1 MQFFLFSFATSILIF
16 VTTWL
21 EMATYTN
28 ESLQIISQ
36 KDMIPIALSLQNKLD
51 QANNKV
57 LEQIHKLNDNFSKLE
72 SEPSVTKQVD
82 SLLSTRLINMERQC
96 WANAQY
102 SKRSRH
108 NWYNI
113 MSRHSRHSGWSWSSC
128 SGGKRCEHI
137 REVAIFLLTE

>member
-1 MQFFLFSFATSILIF
+1 MQFFLFSIATSILIF

-21 EMATYTN
+21 KLATYTH
-28 ESLQIISQ
+28 ESLQIINK
-36 KDMIPIALSLQNKLD
+36 KDIIPIALSLQNKLD
-51 QANNKV
+51 QANSKV

-72 SEPSVTKQVD
+72 SEPSVTKQVN
-82 SLLSTRLINMERQC
+82 SLLSTRLINIEHQC

-102 SKRSRH
+102 SKRSRDNRH
-108 NWYNI
+108 II

>member
-1 MQFFLFSFATSILIF
+1 MQFFLFSIATSILIF

-21 EMATYTN
+21 KLATYTN
-28 ESLQIISQ
+28 ESLQIINK
-36 KDMIPIALSLQNKLD
+36 KDIIPIALSLQNKLD
-51 QANNKV
+51 QANSKV

-72 SEPSVTKQVD
+72 SEPSVTKQVN
-82 SLLSTRLINMERQC
+82 SLLSTRLINIEHQC

-102 SKRSRH
+102 SKRSRDNRH
-108 NWYNI
+108 II

-137 REVAIFLLTE
+137 REVAIFFLTK

>member
-1 MQFFLFSFATSILIF
+1 MQFFLFSIATSILIF

-21 EMATYTN
+21 KLATYTN
-28 ESLQIISQ
+28 ESLQIINK
-36 KDMIPIALSLQNKLD
+36 KDIIPIALSLQNKLD

-72 SEPSVTKQVD
+72 SEPSVTKQVN
-82 SLLSTRLINMERQC
+82 SLLSTRLINIEHQC

-102 SKRSRH
+102 SKRSRDNRH
-108 NWYNI
+108 II

-137 REVAIFLLTE
+137 REVAIFFLTK